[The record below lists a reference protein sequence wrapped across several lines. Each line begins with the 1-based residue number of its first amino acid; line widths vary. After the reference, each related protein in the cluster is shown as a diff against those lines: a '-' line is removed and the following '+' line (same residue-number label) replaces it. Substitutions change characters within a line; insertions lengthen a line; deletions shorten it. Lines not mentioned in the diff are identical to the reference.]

1 MIGPD
6 TIGPDTIGSDA
17 IGPDAM
23 GPDTVGPDT
32 TGTAS
37 AVVVIGSTPPRRA
50 VSHRVTLV
58 ATVPLS
64 APTRATGRGARR
76 SRSSLPSCPPAGEGY
91 ELAGGEPTGAV
102 DEGGREVSQLVEP
115 AQPAHWHHGLD
126 PRPALRVL

>member
-37 AVVVIGSTPPRRA
+37 AVVVIGSTPLGVRYRTASPWSRQYRSARLRVRSVDDLGGRA
-50 VSHRVTLV
+50 RHAAR
-58 ATVPLS
+58 S
-64 APTRATGRGARR
+64 AHAH
-76 SRSSLPSCPPAGEGY
+76 PPAKATNWP
-91 ELAGGEPTGAV
+91 LAK
-102 DEGGREVSQLVEP
+102 RLVP
-115 AQPAHWHHGLD
+115 S
-126 PRPALRVL
+126 